1 MSNPLNLDIFF
12 HPKSIAVV
20 GTPSETPKGKWP
32 GMYGCIVENGY
43 TGTLYPINPKATEVG
58 SRKAYP
64 NLTSLPV
71 VADLVI
77 LSVPAPFVP
86 DILRECAA
94 TGHKNIHIFTAGFKE
109 TGEPEGLQLQEEIE
123 TIAREHELRVIGPN
137 CMGVFVPKIKMATW
151 VDPPDAI
158 GRVAFLS
165 QSGGHAQDFTNYG
178 AKLGLGYSKVVSYGN
193 ALTLDAPDFLEYLAE
208 DPDTDIIAMYL
219 EGASDGRRLL
229 ETVRK
234 VNQLKPVVILKA
246 GLTESGTRAVASHT
260 GSLAGKTHIWDAF
273 FRQTGAIQVQSLQE
287 MAHTVLALQH
297 FKTAEGNGVAVL
309 GVGGGVGVEAADAC
323 SRAGLGL
330 PDLSDSV
337 RQKLREY
344 VGPAGNMIRNPI
356 DAFVILLDFG
366 LLSKTLDII
375 SAEACFDMFI
385 LSIHL
390 DWLFDIDAGAH
401 LPRMTE
407 YLIKTAH
414 RHLNGKPLAVC
425 WRTLRQNPKIEKQ
438 GLQFEKALLAAGI
451 PVYRDLNQTAGALSR
466 FTAYHQLKKQLCN

>member
-1 MSNPLNLDIFF
+1 
-12 HPKSIAVV
+12 
-20 GTPSETPKGKWP
+20 
-32 GMYGCIVENGY
+32 
-43 TGTLYPINPKATEVG
+43 
-58 SRKAYP
+58 
-64 NLTSLPV
+64 
-71 VADLVI
+71 
-77 LSVPAPFVP
+77 
-86 DILRECAA
+86 
-94 TGHKNIHIFTAGFKE
+94 
-109 TGEPEGLQLQEEIE
+109 
-123 TIAREHELRVIGPN
+123 
-137 CMGVFVPKIKMATW
+137 MGVFVPKSKIGTW
-151 VDPPDAI
+151 VDPPDAV

-165 QSGGHAQDFTNYG
+165 QSGGQAQVFTNFG
-178 AKLGLGYSKVVSYGN
+178 AGLGLGYSKVVSYGN

-246 GLTESGTRAVASHT
+246 GLTESGTKAVASHT

-287 MAHTVLALQH
+287 MAHTVLALSH
-297 FKTAEGNGVAVL
+297 LKNVGGNGVAVL

-323 SRAGLGL
+323 SRAGLSL

-337 RQKLREY
+337 LQKLRAY

-356 DAFVILLDFG
+356 DAFIVLLDFG

-390 DWLFDIDAGAH
+390 DWVFDIDAGAH
-401 LPRMTE
+401 LPRMAE
-407 YLIKTAH
+407 YLSKTA
-414 RHLNGKPLAVC
+414 REHLNGKPLAVC
-425 WRTLRQNPKIEKQ
+425 WRTLRLNPNIKKQ
-438 GLQFEKALLAAGI
+438 GLLFEKALLAAGV
-451 PVYRDLNQTAGALSR
+451 PVYRDLSQTAGALSR
-466 FTAYHQLKKQLCN
+466 LTAYHQLKKQLCN